1 MRELALQAAGGAMV
15 ALWIHG
21 IWAYVQMVRHRRPG
35 SSAFSVSWAPDRLT
49 PAGLRYRRKVL
60 WSWAAIAILL
70 GSVLLAGTGSR

>member
-1 MRELALQAAGGAMV
+1 MV

-49 PAGLRYRRKVL
+49 PEGLRYRRKVL

-70 GSVLLAGTGSR
+70 ASVLLAGPGSR

>member
-1 MRELALQAAGGAMV
+1 MV

-21 IWAYVQMVRHRRPG
+21 IWAYVQMVRHRRPE

-49 PAGLRYRRKVL
+49 PEGLRYRRKVL

-70 GSVLLAGTGSR
+70 ASVLLAGPGSR